1 MFKYNEWS
9 DLKNST
15 ALVKPL
21 SKTDDSRI
29 LCLNENEEECYYL
42 FSDFDTKK
50 KVEERTSTSIEEVIQ
65 SLIDDSIY
73 DGSELPNKEDEDV
86 PDDDNPDP
94 DDPNPDPDNPDPDNP
109 DPDNPD
115 DPDDPNPKPDP
126 KPDEDKEGFLYDK
139 ELLLKL
145 KYKKGIFYKDNIV

>member
-21 SKTDDSRI
+21 SKTDDGRI

-94 DDPNPDPDNPDPDNP
+94 DDPNPDPDNPD
-109 DPDNPD
+109 DPDNP
-115 DPDDPNPKPDP
+115 NP

-145 KYKKGIFYKDNIV
+145 KYKKGIFYKDNII